1 MRGGPVD
8 KGRCSTIT
16 TGLVSSEHNKGIE
29 GLAWDPARA
38 LFYVAVEKYPMRVV
52 SIGLD
57 GRTTEL
63 FDAEALLGG
72 GPCSDVAGLAYDGAS
87 DALLVLC
94 QETNRLVRVGLS
106 PVRVLE
112 SVAVGGT
119 QPEGVAIVG
128 GELWIASEPNGLG
141 RAAAGAGGADRGPAG
156 AADGDVCEGG
166 GDGEGGV
173 NVAVACFAAIL
184 GLALGAGAGYGLSL
198 FRRRRKTTDAT
209 WARAHGAD
217 APNLRDAGGLA
228 PGSPSRLAPPGSPP
242 TRSGAFYE
250 VHTGVRTDMT

>member
-112 SVAVGGT
+112 SVAVDGT

-128 GELWIASEPNGLG
+128 GELWIASEPNELL
-141 RAAAGAGGADRGPAG
+141 RYAS
-156 AADGDVCEGG
+156 E
-166 GDGEGGV
+166 
-173 NVAVACFAAIL
+173 
-184 GLALGAGAGYGLSL
+184 SL
-198 FRRRRKTTDAT
+198 
-209 WARAHGAD
+209 
-217 APNLRDAGGLA
+217 
-228 PGSPSRLAPPGSPP
+228 
-242 TRSGAFYE
+242 
-250 VHTGVRTDMT
+250 

>member
-72 GPCSDVAGLAYDGAS
+72 GPCSDVAGLAYDGES
-87 DALLVLC
+87 D
-94 QETNRLVRVGLS
+94 
-106 PVRVLE
+106 LE
-112 SVAVGGT
+112 EDSESSNAG
-119 QPEGVAIVG
+119 G
-128 GELWIASEPNGLG
+128 GEACDSSLLLWM
-141 RAAAGAGGADRGPAG
+141 
-156 AADGDVCEGG
+156 
-166 GDGEGGV
+166 
-173 NVAVACFAAIL
+173 F
-184 GLALGAGAGYGLSL
+184 
-198 FRRRRKTTDAT
+198 
-209 WARAHGAD
+209 
-217 APNLRDAGGLA
+217 LR
-228 PGSPSRLAPPGSPP
+228 
-242 TRSGAFYE
+242 
-250 VHTGVRTDMT
+250 